1 MSLSDLTNQQ
11 DAMKSIIN
19 DAEKEMKKKIEKLKK
34 DEDDTMMEDA
44 ILKCYETSGVV
55 NDDAECEPN
64 RELECVMKGKTIH
77 NGECIEI
84 DQLKNNFINKDI
96 CNKPY
101 LQIKDGKCVLKPK
114 PEFAVNCHFKKSG
127 LRQKKVVINNECKR
141 RRYLKKELDLCGS
154 GLKYDYKTKSCVPDF
169 KVYCKGSTVYD
180 RKNKQCVFKE
190 VTFDQK
196 GLNIC
201 EKGKKGEFIYND
213 ETNTCEPACQ
223 MRLFG
228 VCVNPMEKPEI
239 PNIGEMISKTTTGAL
254 GTVTSALNMGKNT
267 VLSQVSKIPIPK
279 IKF

>member
-11 DAMKSIIN
+11 DAMKGVIK
-19 DAEKEMKKKIEKLKK
+19 DAKKEMKKKIKKLKK
-34 DEDDTMMEDA
+34 KKEDSMMEDA
-44 ILKCYETSGVV
+44 ILKCYDTSGVV
-55 NDDAECEPN
+55 NDDAECERN
-64 RELECVMKGKTIH
+64 KELACVMKGKTMH
-77 NGECIEI
+77 KGRCINI
-84 DQLKNNFINKDI
+84 DKLKNNFIDKQV

-101 LQIKDGKCVLKPK
+101 LHVRDGKCVLKPK
-114 PEFAVNCHFKKSG
+114 HEFAVNCHFKKSG

-169 KVYCKGSTVYD
+169 KVYCKGATTYD

-190 VTFDQK
+190 VTFDEK
-196 GLNIC
+196 GRDIC
-201 EKGKKGEFIYND
+201 EKGKKGKFIYND

-228 VCVNPMEKPEI
+228 LCVNPMEKPKI
-239 PNIGEMISKTTTGAL
+239 PSIGTMISNTTT
-254 GTVTSALNMGKNT
+254 SAVGGVSSVLNMGKNA
-267 VLSQVSKIPIPK
+267 VLGGVSKIPIPK

>member
-11 DAMKSIIN
+11 DAMKGIIK
-19 DAEKEMKKKIEKLKK
+19 DAKKEMKRKIKKLKK
-34 DEDDTMMEDA
+34 KKEDSMMEDA
-44 ILKCYETSGVV
+44 ILKCYDSSGVV
-55 NDDAECEPN
+55 NDDGECERN
-64 RELECVMKGKTIH
+64 KELKCVMEGKTIH
-77 NGECIEI
+77 KGRCIKI
-84 DQLKNNFINKDI
+84 NRLKNNFIDKQV

-101 LQIKDGKCVLKPK
+101 LQVRDGKCVLKPK

-169 KVYCKGSTVYD
+169 KVYCKGATTYD

-190 VTFDQK
+190 VTFDEK
-196 GLNIC
+196 GRDIC
-201 EKGKKGEFIYND
+201 EKGKKGKFIYND

-228 VCVNPMEKPEI
+228 LCVNPVEKPKVPSI
-239 PNIGEMISKTTTGAL
+239 GTMISNTTTSAVGGVSSILNIGKNAL
-254 GTVTSALNMGKNT
+254 LGG
-267 VLSQVSKIPIPK
+267 VSKIPIPK